1 MADRP
6 RTRQEIYDRIR
17 ETSKDEF
24 VLEDMIRLGF
34 WPDRGRLPQD
44 PADEIR
50 RRGELQR
57 ELDKLREESRRLH
70 NEKALLQELR
80 KERLKEA
87 LRKRKETKE
96 RHERERKERAAAWRA
111 RGEHEIGYLGQ
122 AVSGGLGNEKGDAER
137 LRTDGLPSWSSA
149 EEIAAA
155 MGIAVGALRFLS
167 FSRQVSRVSH
177 YVRFHLPK
185 KTGGQRLISAPMPRL
200 LHAQDFLRRQILDK
214 VALHEAAHG
223 FRPGR
228 SIVSNALP
236 HVGREVVINIDLK
249 DFFPTVGYK
258 RVKGL
263 FRALGY
269 SEAAATIFA
278 LLCTEPEVEQVE
290 LDGTRYFVALSERR
304 LPQGAPTSP
313 ALTNILCRRMDRRL
327 QKMAAEL
334 GFVYTRYADDLSF
347 SAPGEHAGQVGEVL
361 RRLGSI
367 VAHEGFVVHPDKTRV
382 LRRAGRQE
390 VTGIVVNERPSVP
403 RDVLRRFRATLFQIE
418 KDGPEGKRW
427 GQSKDVL
434 GSVLGFANYVQMVQP
449 DKGAELQA
457 RVRRLLDRHGWKQPK
472 RIPPARPATHVVP
485 PAAAAP
491 PEPTQPDNGP
501 GPEKPKKKWWK
512 LW

>member
-1 MADRP
+1 MAADMADRP

-34 WPDRGRLPQD
+34 WPKQGQLPED

-50 RRGELQR
+50 QRGELQR
-57 ELDKLREESRRLH
+57 ELHKLREENRHLN
-70 NEKALLQELR
+70 NEKALLKELR

-87 LRKRKETKE
+87 LRKRQETKE
-96 RHERERKERAAAWRA
+96 QHERVRVDRAAAWRG
-111 RGEHEIGYLGQ
+111 RMEHEIGYLGE
-122 AVSGGLGNEKGDAER
+122 AVSGGLLHDKGDAER
-137 LRTDGLPSWSSA
+137 LRSHGLPVWSSA
-149 EEIAAA
+149 GEIAAV
-155 MGIAVGALRFLS
+155 MGISVGQLRFLS
-167 FSRQVSRVSH
+167 YSRKVSRVSH
-177 YVRFHLPK
+177 YVRFFLPK

-200 LHAQDFLRRQILDK
+200 KQAQDFVRRQVLDK

-223 FRPGR
+223 FRAGC
-228 SIVSNALP
+228 SIVSNAAP
-236 HVGREVVINIDLK
+236 HVGREVVLNVDLK

-258 RVKGL
+258 RVRGL

-269 SEAAATIFA
+269 SEAVATIFA
-278 LLCTEPEVEQVE
+278 LLCTEPEIEEVE

-327 QKMAAEL
+327 QKMAADL
-334 GFVYTRYADDLSF
+334 GFVYTRYADDLTF
-347 SAPGEHAGQVGEVL
+347 SAPPEHAKHVGRVL

-367 VAHEGFVVHPDKTRV
+367 VAHEGFVLHPDKTRV

-390 VTGIVVNERPSVP
+390 VTGIVVNDRPGVP
-403 RDVLRRFRATLFQIE
+403 KDVLRRFRATLFQIE

-434 GSVLGFANYVQMVQP
+434 GSVLGFANYVHMVQP
-449 DKGAELQA
+449 EKGAELQA
-457 RVRRLLDRHGWKQPK
+457 RVRKLLDQHGWKQK
-472 RIPPARPATHVVP
+472 RMPAERLVNN
-485 PAAAAP
+485 AAATEP
-491 PEPTQPDNGP
+491 PTPEGPLEPDKQ
-501 GPEKPKKKWWK
+501 KKKWWK